1 MFSYLRLVRS
11 PSSFHVLTGITVRE
25 FHELFA
31 EFEVLWQQAE
41 EQRLSR
47 PNRQRAI
54 GGGHKYK
61 LALQNQL
68 LMTLIWLHLYLSTET
83 LGILFDVSKSTVSRN
98 TRRVVGVLRQ
108 IGEESVW
115 WQEPPKKGQGK
126 TLAEAL
132 EEYPDLL
139 AVLDVMEQRLER
151 PGDRQREQAH
161 FSPKR
166 KTHTR
171 KVGLLVNERG
181 QLRGVTASRPGG
193 IHDLTLF
200 RESGLLREI
209 PKAATV
215 IADKAFDGL
224 HRDLPDH
231 SVGTPHKGRRDHP
244 LNEAQKWAN
253 RDFSRQRII
262 VENTICELKHFKILS
277 DRFRHVTTLCD
288 DVVRAVIALVNRRI
302 AHRVANAGLA

>member
-1 MFSYLRLVRS
+1 MLSYRRLVRN
-11 PSSFHVLTGITVRE
+11 PSSFRNLTGISVRE
-25 FHELFA
+25 FDELYA
-31 EFEVLWQQAE
+31 EFEVLWQEAE

-61 LALQNQL
+61 LALQNRL

-83 LGILFDVSKSTVSRN
+83 LGYFFDVNKSTVSRN
-98 TRRVVGVLRQ
+98 TRRVLSVLRQ
-108 IGEESVW
+108 IGDESVW

-132 EEYPDLL
+132 EEQPDLL
-139 AVLDVMEQRLER
+139 TVLDVMEQRLER
-151 PGDRQREQAH
+151 PGDRQQEKAH
-161 FSPKR
+161 FSPKQ

-171 KVGLLVNERG
+171 KVGLLVNEYG

-193 IHDLTLF
+193 VHDLTLF
-200 RESGLLREI
+200 RHSGLLARI
-209 PKAATV
+209 PEDATV
-215 IADKAFDGL
+215 IADRAFDGL
-224 HRDLPDH
+224 HQDLPDH
-231 SVGTPHKGRRDHP
+231 SVGTPHKARREHP

-262 VENTICELKHFKILS
+262 VENTICELKHFKVLA
-277 DRFRHVTTLCD
+277 DRFRHATTLCD
-288 DVVRAVIALVNRRI
+288 DVIRAVIALVNRRI
-302 AHRVANAGLA
+302 AHRVINAGLA